1 MARPVQSKNNKS
13 SDQDDDSE
21 GASSDRPIAFKR
33 KPSVKKGEGL
43 WLMSFSDMSL
53 ILMSFF
59 ILQLAYSSPDRRKYD
74 NLSSAINKSENK
86 NEDNLQAISEKIKRV
101 VKAKNLEEVAQV
113 TYDVNGLA
121 VEFRDKSLFAA
132 GSAAPNPRTAPVVNE
147 IMKVLATAPADYK
160 LIFEGH
166 TDDVPIASKK
176 FRSNWDLSAARGI
189 ALLGDFKAR
198 GVAEARMAVRA
209 FAQTKPK
216 VPLKDLKGAALENAR
231 AANRRV
237 VIRLE

>member
-1 MARPVQSKNNKS
+1 MAKAGNKKEDKS
-13 SDQDDDSE
+13 VEDEESGGPSPAQQMT
-21 GASSDRPIAFKR
+21 FKR
-33 KPSVKKGEGL
+33 KSNVKKGEGL

-59 ILQLAYSSPDRRKYD
+59 ILQLAFSSPDRRKYD
-74 NLSSAINKSENK
+74 NLSSAISKSENK
-86 NEDNLQAISEKIKRV
+86 KEDNLQAISEKVRRV
-101 VKAKNLEEVAQV
+101 IKAKNLEEVAEV

-132 GSAAPNPRTAPVVNE
+132 GSAAHNPRTAPVVNE

-160 LIFEGH
+160 LVFEGH
-166 TDDVPIASKK
+166 TDDMPISGKK
-176 FRSNWDLSAARGI
+176 FSSNWELSAARGI
-189 ALLGDFKAR
+189 ALLNDFKGR

-216 VPLKDLKGAALENAR
+216 VPLSGLKGNALSNAR

>member
-1 MARPVQSKNNKS
+1 MAKTANKK
-13 SDQDDDSE
+13 DDKTPDDDEDGGPSP
-21 GASSDRPIAFKR
+21 AQQIIFKR
-33 KPSVKKGEGL
+33 KSSVKKGEGL

-59 ILQLAYSSPDRRKYD
+59 ILQLAFSSPDRRKYD
-74 NLSSAINKSENK
+74 NLNSAINKDISK
-86 NEDNLQAISEKIKRV
+86 NQDNLQTISEKVKRV
-101 VKAKNLEEVAQV
+101 IKAKNLEEVAEV
-113 TYDVNGLA
+113 TYDVDGLA

-176 FRSNWDLSAARGI
+176 FQSNWELSAARGI
-189 ALLGDFKAR
+189 ALLNDFKVR
-198 GVAEARMAVRA
+198 GVTEARMAVRA

-216 VPLKDLKGAALENAR
+216 VPLKGLKGATLDNAR

>member
-1 MARPVQSKNNKS
+1 MVRPANKKNANPADEDDESGGS
-13 SDQDDDSE
+13 SAPRQ
-21 GASSDRPIAFKR
+21 ITFKR
-33 KPSVKKGEGL
+33 KSSVKKGEGL

-59 ILQLAYSSPDRRKYD
+59 ILQLAFSSPDRRKYD

-86 NEDNLQAISEKIKRV
+86 NEDNLQTISEKVRRV
-101 VKAKNLEEVAQV
+101 IKAKNLEEVAEV
-113 TYDVNGLA
+113 SYDVNGLA

-166 TDDVPIASKK
+166 TDDVPISSKK
-176 FRSNWDLSAARGI
+176 FRSNWELSAARGI
-189 ALLGDFKAR
+189 ALLNDFKVR
-198 GVAEARMAVRA
+198 GVTETRMAVRA

-216 VPLKDLKGAALENAR
+216 VLLSGLKGAALDNAR